1 MLPREVL
8 QCSKGKGDS
17 RVDMSTGDVAGG
29 EDDDHNGETSG
40 GSTPYE
46 GLRAVCLLVDNG
58 GGSGGEHEN
67 EGPYELGTNLSCKRD
82 GRRGWQ

>member
-1 MLPREVL
+1 MPPGKVL

-17 RVDMSTGDVAGG
+17 RVEMSTGDVASG

-40 GSTPYE
+40 GSTAYE

-58 GGSGGEHEN
+58 GGSGSKHKN
-67 EGPYELGTNLSCKRD
+67 ESPDELSTNLSCH
-82 GRRGWQ
+82 